1 MVAVAGLSVIPN
13 QLPAADDLAHGEE
26 SQDFGEQHATP
37 DNLGRREAPD
47 LLDGRG
53 RRWGAGGGAGSGPQ
67 QGLGVLDGVQ
77 RAVEVA
83 LDCSQGTIG

>member
-1 MVAVAGLSVIPN
+1 MVAVAGLAVVSN
-13 QLPAADDLAHGEE
+13 QLPAADHLADGEE
-26 SQDFGEQHATP
+26 SEHLGEQHAAP
-37 DNLGRREAPD
+37 DDLGPREVSD

-53 RRWGAGGGAGSGPQ
+53 GRWGVGGAAGGGPQ

-83 LDCSQGTIG
+83 LDCGQGATR